1 MSKTKPKTEKGSEER
16 VTGRLCRHQSK
27 SSNFISK
34 KQNPVGRCK
43 DIKNDIFDLFLK
55 GHIELFSKSLK
66 SFYYIFGINL
76 QNNVSGMQYSVKNIS
91 KPTMSAPTEPA
102 FSLGET
108 PLTVVQKGIMDAK
121 IKIR

>member
-43 DIKNDIFDLFLK
+43 DIKNDIFDHVLQ
-55 GHIELFSKSLK
+55 GHIKLFANSLK
-66 SFYYIFGINL
+66 YFYYICGI
-76 QNNVSGMQYSVKNIS
+76 K
-91 KPTMSAPTEPA
+91 
-102 FSLGET
+102 F
-108 PLTVVQKGIMDAK
+108 
-121 IKIR
+121 